1 MSFPYDIQHP
11 SINTNNFNGLNIKD
25 NNDDKTKKISQDDK
39 STNIIENSNNK
50 PEKDTVDKPKKKK
63 KKISKKRC
71 NMEGCKK
78 KLGLCALEC
87 KCKMKFCSSHFSS
100 SSHKC
105 TYDYQKAYRDRLEK
119 SRGEKITFSK
129 IDKL

>member
-1 MSFPYDIQHP
+1 MPVPSDIKQP
-11 SINTNNFNGLNIKD
+11 SINTNNFNGLYTKD
-25 NNDDKTKKISQDDK
+25 NDDKTTKIIKDDK
-39 STNIIENSNNK
+39 SANNIINSNNK
-50 PEKDTVDKPKKKK
+50 PEEKQVDKSTKKK

-100 SSHKC
+100 GSHNC
-105 TYDYQKAYRDRLEK
+105 TYDYHKQYRDRLEK